1 MPGKI
6 DCAPMEGVTR
16 AVFRRRHHEMFGG
29 IDRYFT
35 PFLAPSA
42 DGVFSEKE
50 LREVLPAACAGV
62 PTVRTLSA
70 QERYVP
76 PCTKPADH

>member
-1 MPGKI
+1 MFSRI

-16 AVFRRRHHEMFGG
+16 AVFRRRHHELFGG

-50 LREVLPAACAGV
+50 LREVLPEACAGV
-62 PTVRTLSA
+62 PTVP
-70 QERYVP
+70 Q
-76 PCTKPADH
+76 